1 MSSHLDSVPFSGII
15 RIRDMMYGVRDPF
28 RLDQGDVSFDAP
40 ETLKAAMRAAID
52 DNRTHYVQT
61 TGLPRLLEL
70 LAEKLRR
77 VNGTPIGSPD
87 EIMVTNGGIHA
98 LYLLFQA
105 LLEPGDEVVMPDP
118 EWPPCA
124 GNVAA
129 ARAVPVPCPL
139 HEHLGWRFDLD
150 ELESKITPRTRAIF
164 INSPHN
170 PTGGVLSRSD
180 VEGIA
185 SIAREHD
192 LWLISDEAYED
203 VVFDDAQHVSPA
215 SLPGM
220 YERTIPIYTF
230 SKTYAVTGLRL
241 GYLAARDPKLRER
254 MKKILFFTTSNVSSV
269 VQHGGIG
276 ALEGSQEC
284 IETFRQELQRRR
296 DFFYDSLEKSAG
308 GLLTGVLPK
317 GAFYAYLRID
327 PRWTPSGEETP
338 QSISWAL
345 AEHLITRGRIGCIPG
360 QTSAPQGKATSAS
373 ALRATGAS
381 WAVRWNRCDRCF
393 LNRVRIQESEFR
405 IQNSLL
411 NQRRLEAAP
420 LRKYSESRF

>member
-1 MSSHLDSVPFSGII
+1 
-15 RIRDMMYGVRDPF
+15 
-28 RLDQGDVSFDAP
+28 
-40 ETLKAAMRAAID
+40 
-52 DNRTHYVQT
+52 
-61 TGLPRLLEL
+61 
-70 LAEKLRR
+70 
-77 VNGTPIGSPD
+77 
-87 EIMVTNGGIHA
+87 
-98 LYLLFQA
+98 
-105 LLEPGDEVVMPDP
+105 MPDP

-296 DFFYDSLEKSAG
+296 DFFYDGLEKSAG
-308 GLLTGVLPK
+308 GLLTGVL
-317 GAFYAYLRID
+317 AERCVLRVTCASTRAGRHRGRRLRRRSRG
-327 PRWTPSGEETP
+327 RWP
-338 QSISWAL
+338 SIS
-345 AEHLITRGRIGCIPG
+345 
-360 QTSAPQGKATSAS
+360 S
-373 ALRATGAS
+373 RA
-381 WAVRWNRCDRCF
+381 
-393 LNRVRIQESEFR
+393 
-405 IQNSLL
+405 
-411 NQRRLEAAP
+411 AA
-420 LRKYSESRF
+420 

>member
-40 ETLKAAMRAAID
+40 ETLKAAMRAAIE
-52 DNRTHYVQT
+52 DNRTHYLQT

-77 VNGTPIGSPD
+77 VNHTPIGSPE

-98 LYLLFQA
+98 LYILFQS
-105 LLEPGDEVVMPDP
+105 LLEPGDEVVVPDP

-124 GNVAA
+124 GNILA

-139 HEHLGWRFDLD
+139 HERLGWRFDLD

-170 PTGGVLSRSD
+170 PTGGVLTRSD

-185 SIAREHD
+185 SIVRERD

-203 VVFDDAQHVSPA
+203 VVYDGTEHVSPA

-254 MKKILFFTTSNVSSV
+254 LKKILFYTTSNVASV
-269 VQHGGIG
+269 VQYGGIG
-276 ALEGSQEC
+276 ALEGSQACVEA
-284 IETFRQELQRRR
+284 FRRELQLRR
-296 DFFYDSLEKSAG
+296 DFFYGGLAKSAG
-308 GLLTGVLPK
+308 GMLSGVLPK
-317 GAFYAYLRID
+317 GAFYAFLRID
-327 PRWTPSGEETP
+327 PAWAPSGSETPS
-338 QSISWAL
+338 SVSWAL
-345 AEHLITRGRIGCIPG
+345 AEHLITRGRIGCVPG
-360 QTSAPQGKATSAS
+360 ADFG
-373 ALRATGAS
+373 ATGEGYIRFCFA
-381 WAVRWNRCDRCF
+381 RDRRE
-393 LNRVRIQESEFR
+393 LGGALDSMRQVLVGSSQEAEFR
-405 IQNSLL
+405 I
-411 NQRRLEAAP
+411 
-420 LRKYSESRF
+420 